1 MDNRRNQRWRSPNT
15 MSGSAAIVQS
25 YVSTSEIQAVL
36 SGVRQQIDYHSRHI
50 RRLRRIAR
58 ALQSAEVV
66 VDMPRPP
73 SVCSP
78 VMISQRRPSALQ
90 VVSESVRT
98 FGPDQFTLEQLC
110 SRVAAIFPDVEL
122 DREVISR
129 RLYDLRCGAKPSVV
143 VVDLASSS
151 PSKMKHYRYRPP

>member
-1 MDNRRNQRWRSPNT
+1 

-36 SGVRQQIDYHSRHI
+36 AGVRQQIDYHSKHI

-78 VMISQRRPSALQ
+78 VLVAQRRPSALQ
-90 VVSESVRT
+90 VVSESVRS
-98 FGPDQFTLEQLC
+98 FGADEFTLEQLC
-110 SRVAAIFPDVEL
+110 SRVAAKFPEMEL
-122 DREVISR
+122 DREVVSR
-129 RLYDLRCGAKPSVV
+129 RLYDLRGGAKPSVV
-143 VVDLASSS
+143 AVDPDSRSL
-151 PSKMKHYRYRPP
+151 SKMKHYRYRPP